1 MNTLFYKYHG
11 AGNDFI
17 ILDNREQLLKL
28 NEQTIHKLCHRQ
40 FGIGADGLMLVQNHK
55 EADFE
60 MIYYNADG
68 KIGSMCGNGGRC
80 IADFAYKILEI
91 TKKEMSFIAAD
102 GSHDAKILKDNF
114 VSISMQNVQDIRF
127 EKDCTIL
134 NTGSPHYIIHVNNI
148 ASFPVF
154 DEGKRIR
161 NSAEFKVEGINVNF
175 VEEKNETLHI
185 RTYERGV
192 ENETLACGTGITAAA
207 IAKTKELTGIFE
219 QVIVSKEGDKL
230 TVCFEKDTPFSAR
243 NIILIGPVQCVFKGE
258 IDLENF

>member
-28 NEQTIHKLCHRQ
+28 NEETIRKLCHRQ
-40 FGIGADGLMLVQNHK
+40 LGIGADGLMLVQAHDD
-55 EADFE
+55 ADFE

-80 IADFAYKILEI
+80 IADFAYQVLKI

-102 GSHDAKILKDNF
+102 GRHNAKILKNNF
-114 VSISMQNVQDIRF
+114 VSISMQNVNNIRF

-134 NTGSPHYIIHVNNI
+134 NTGSPHYIIDVENL

-154 DEGKRIR
+154 EEGKRIR
-161 NSAEFKVEGINVNF
+161 NSAEFRAEGINVNF
-175 VEEKNETLHI
+175 VEEDNVALHI

-207 IAKTKELTGIFE
+207 IAKARKLTGIFE
-219 QVIVSKEGDKL
+219 QIISSKEGNKF
-230 TVCFEKDTPFSAR
+230 TVCFEKDTPTSAKH
-243 NIILIGPVQCVFKGE
+243 IILTGPVQCVFKGE